1 MALFGSK
8 KTQDDKKKT
17 SPDAS
22 AKESVKKAKKVVK
35 KESVAKKDSGSMKD
49 LYSEGT
55 KTVVKG
61 GKAKAKFSPLNNLLI
76 KPLVT
81 EKATTLSANG
91 KYVFI
96 VANSANKISVAKA
109 LESVYGVKAVSVNIV
124 NMKGKAVTRGK
135 IKGKRKDFKK
145 AIVTLA
151 KGETIAIYEGV

>member
-22 AKESVKKAKKVVK
+22 AKKDVKTKKAVKKD
-35 KESVAKKDSGSMKD
+35 SPAKKDNASMKD
-49 LYSEGT
+49 LYSESS
-55 KTVVKG
+55 KTATKG
-61 GKAKAKFSPLNNLLI
+61 GKVKAKFSPVNSLLI

-81 EKATTLSANG
+81 EKATTLSASG

-109 LESVYGVKAVSVNIV
+109 VESVYGVKAKSVNIV
-124 NMKGKAVTRGK
+124 SMKGKSVTRGK